1 MTVSPLKQ
9 SVDAPDREQFAV
21 LVLEMAAE
29 RLSLEADG
37 VLPGQKCPT
46 FMPERA
52 SPADW
57 PVNSIRE
64 TICSCQ
70 KRTYW
75 PSVRAAIGSDRSCVG
90 PTLPR

>member
-9 SVDAPDREQFAV
+9 SVDAPEHEQFAV
-21 LVLEMAAE
+21 LVFEMVAE

-46 FMPERA
+46 FMPKRA

-57 PVNSIRE
+57 ASQFNQGKLPAAA
-64 TICSCQ
+64 
-70 KRTYW
+70 KKGTYW
-75 PSVRAAIGSDRSCVG
+75 PPVRAELGLIAACLV
-90 PTLPR
+90 